1 MADPRAAYNKPTTP
15 YTRGED
21 QQGQPKPGAPQAPV
35 KKEIQISSQTKERAE
50 AAKDYIES
58 I

>member
-15 YTRGED
+15 YTRED
-21 QQGQPKPGAPQAPV
+21 QQGQSKPGAVQAPV
-35 KKEIQISSQTKERAE
+35 KKEIQISSSTKERAE